1 MSIAQASRLGAA
13 SVACFRLGTESRTVA
28 DIRLPGN
35 NMTKA
40 RV

>member
-1 MSIAQASRLGAA
+1 MSMAQANRLGAA
-13 SVACFRLGTESRTVA
+13 SAAGFRLGTESRTVA
-28 DIRLPGN
+28 DIRLSGN